1 MKSFHKSYIRAFVK
15 FAQSAIDNRTF
26 KTLSRYAIMI
36 SNKANEL
43 IQRASLNVRI
53 DLEKLRKEIYDLG
66 KEYIHKFGEE
76 LRHKGNNETKKK

>member
-15 FAQSAIDNRTF
+15 FDQSAIDNRTF

-43 IQRASLNVRI
+43 IQRAALNPRV

-66 KEYIHKFGEE
+66 KEYIHKFGEA
-76 LRHKGNNETKKK
+76 LKHKGNNEVKK